1 MDLWQL
7 DATELARLIRV
18 GRASSR
24 EAAAACLARMD
35 AVNPKLNAV
44 VRRFDEDALAAADV
58 SDRARARGA
67 VLGPL
72 HGVPITVKVN
82 TDQKGHPT
90 DNGVVAFRDV
100 IAPED
105 APVVANLRAAG
116 AIIIGRTNTPAF
128 SMRAFSE
135 NDLHGR
141 TLNPR
146 DRAITPGGSS
156 GGAGSAV
163 AAGVGPIGHGN
174 DIAGSVRIPAYCCGI
189 VGLRVGLG
197 RIPSFNPSAK
207 VARPISAQLMA
218 TQGPL
223 TRSVRDAR
231 LALSVMAMGDARD
244 TRWVD
249 APLRGPAPA
258 RPIRVALVPEVP
270 GGATHPAEAEA
281 VRQAGRDLAAAGYAV
296 EEKLPPDIEEAVR
309 LWHVLGANDVLRLLL
324 PLVEQHGD
332 DASKASMRAW
342 LDLKPPSP
350 EPTAVLDALAQRDLL
365 LWRWLEFFQEYP
377 LVVMPTHCGL
387 PPPWD
392 QDLTRDGQ
400 EQLLA
405 DIRVGLVAPLLG
417 LAGLQVPVGS
427 HGALRT
433 GVQIL
438 PSRFREDLA
447 LDAGEVIEAAEGVV
461 TPIDPAW

>member
-1 MDLWQL
+1 MDLWRL

-18 GRASSR
+18 GQASSR
-24 EAAAACLARMD
+24 EAVTACLARLD
-35 AVNPKLNAV
+35 AVNGRLNAV
-44 VRRFDEDALAAADV
+44 VRRMDEEALAAADAA
-58 SDRARARGA
+58 DAARAAGA
-67 VLGPL
+67 ALGPL
-72 HGVPITVKVN
+72 HGVPVTVKVN

-100 IAPED
+100 IALED

-116 AIIIGRTNTPAF
+116 AVIIGRTNVPAF

-141 TLNPR
+141 TYNPR

-156 GGAGSAV
+156 GGAGAAV
-163 AAGVGPIGHGN
+163 AAGIGPIGHGN

-197 RIPSFNPSAK
+197 RIPSFNPTAK
-207 VARPISAQLMA
+207 VARAIGGQLMA

-231 LALSVMAMGDARD
+231 LALSVMAQGDPRD

-249 APLRGPAPA
+249 APLVGPPPA

-270 GGATHPAEAEA
+270 GGDTHPALAAA
-281 VRQAGRDLAAAGYAV
+281 VRLAGRHLAAAGYTV
-296 EEKLPPDIEEAVR
+296 EERLPPDIEEAVR
-309 LWHVLGANDVLRLLL
+309 LWHVLGAGDVLRLLA
-324 PLVEQHGD
+324 PLVAQHGD
-332 DASKASMRAW
+332 AAAKTSMREW
-342 LDLKPPSP
+342 LALYPPSDP
-350 EPTAVLDALAQRDLL
+350 VLVLDALAQRDLL
-365 LWRWLEFFQEYP
+365 LWRWLEFFQDFP
-377 LVVMPTHCGL
+377 LVVMPTHCEP

-392 QDLTRDGQ
+392 QDLTRAGQ
-400 EQLLA
+400 ARLIA
-405 DIRVGLVAPLLG
+405 AIRVGLVAPILG
-417 LAGLQVPVGS
+417 LGGLAVPVGTL
-427 HGALRT
+427 GALRT
-433 GVQIL
+433 GVQIV
-438 PSRFREDLA
+438 PGRFREDLA